1 MPDHLRSF
9 FMSSIARS
17 FDIASPE
24 SKWAHRW
31 RRALIRLLPAV
42 ALFVLAGCESES
54 MVKNTSHTFRTVVI
68 DAGHGGHDMGTH
80 SRWGGTEKMAALDT
94 ALRIAPKLRA
104 AGFNTVLT
112 RDSDFFVPLGG
123 RTRISNGQD
132 NAIFVSVHFN
142 EGPNRA
148 AHGVETYYR
157 SKYAREIADRIQG
170 TVTSLPSI
178 ASRGVK
184 TANFFVLRHNEYPAV
199 LVEGGF
205 FSNPAEG
212 SRCAKP
218 AYHEALASAIAA
230 AIIAQR
236 GPLQPVQ
243 TTSPTIAATTSTP
256 ALAPA
261 TGPAPIPATR

>member
-1 MPDHLRSF
+1 
-9 FMSSIARS
+9 MSSIART
-17 FDIASPE
+17 FGNASAE
-24 SKWAHRW
+24 SKLASRW
-31 RRALIRLLPAV
+31 LGIVAPTLPVA
-42 ALFVLAGCESES
+42 ALFLLAGCETPPST
-54 MVKNTSHTFRTVVI
+54 VKNTSRTFRTVVI
-68 DAGHGGHDMGTH
+68 DAGHGGHDIGTH
-80 SRWGGTEKMAALDT
+80 SRWGGLEKTAALDT

-112 RDSDFFVPLGG
+112 RNSDFFVPLDG
-123 RTRISNGQD
+123 RTHISNSQE

-142 EGPNRA
+142 EGPRRA

-157 SKYAREIADRIQG
+157 SNYARELATRIQG
-170 TVTSLPSI
+170 AVTSLPGV

-184 TANFFVLRHNEYPAV
+184 TANYWVLRHNDYPAV

-236 GPLQPVQ
+236 GPLQRAQPASSAVAA
-243 TTSPTIAATTSTP
+243 TSPAAAPAPAAT
-256 ALAPA
+256 
-261 TGPAPIPATR
+261 PAPVPASR